1 MLHVQRVATLGA
13 DDSNLNETLF
23 GNEILRLFTPTA
35 AVSPSFLDKFCK
47 FFVNLFS
54 SSLRYVNC
62 RNFANQLNIIIL
74 LDAVVLLF

>member
-47 FFVNLFS
+47 VFVNLFS
-54 SSLRYVNC
+54 SYAMLTAAISQKTNET
-62 RNFANQLNIIIL
+62 QII
-74 LDAVVLLF
+74 F